1 MPLSRAEIQKAYI
14 ERKKA
19 KEGESYLRERTR
31 RMKYY
36 VPSAELSTNERKRRN
51 KQNAERVKKH
61 REKRKTVVL
70 QAEEYN
76 IGETSGY
83 ESNLTA
89 TGEERQL
96 IVIKNEFQQFK

>member
-1 MPLSRAEIQKAYI
+1 M
-14 ERKKA
+14 KK
-19 KEGESYLRERTR
+19 
-31 RMKYY
+31 
-36 VPSAELSTNERKRRN
+36 
-51 KQNAERVKKH
+51 
-61 REKRKTVVL
+61 EKLVL

>member
-61 REKRKTVVL
+61 REKRKLVL

>member
-1 MPLSRAEIQKAYI
+1 MMPLSRAEIQKAYI

-61 REKRKTVVL
+61 RDKRKTGFASRRIQHRRDKWL
-70 QAEEYN
+70 
-76 IGETSGY
+76 
-83 ESNLTA
+83 
-89 TGEERQL
+89 
-96 IVIKNEFQQFK
+96 